1 MAQSIRQIVWRAALE
16 QFGRE
21 PKGVRLIVDRQTLSH
36 DWSGN
41 LPIEAVLTTLDDNE
55 VHVSLT
61 LKGGHR
67 YSDFRVIQ
75 S

>member
-21 PKGVRLIVDRQTLSH
+21 PKDVRLSVDRQALSY
-36 DWSGN
+36 DWSGS
-41 LPIEAVLTTLDDNE
+41 LPIEAGLTTLDDNE

-61 LKGGHR
+61 LKGSHR